1 MSFEKYDKFRLKD
14 GRTGWIIEIFDQGKS
29 IMFELEKK
37 GMDDKII
44 DITAYELEEKIS
56 WFFPRLKKNFYIV
69 PIKLKNRYKTSLHKE
84 WRFFVSKK
92 GDKVHGIKWKRF
104 TLYGKTASGRV
115 L

>member
-56 WFFPRLKKNFYIV
+56 
-69 PIKLKNRYKTSLHKE
+69 
-84 WRFFVSKK
+84 
-92 GDKVHGIKWKRF
+92 
-104 TLYGKTASGRV
+104 
-115 L
+115 